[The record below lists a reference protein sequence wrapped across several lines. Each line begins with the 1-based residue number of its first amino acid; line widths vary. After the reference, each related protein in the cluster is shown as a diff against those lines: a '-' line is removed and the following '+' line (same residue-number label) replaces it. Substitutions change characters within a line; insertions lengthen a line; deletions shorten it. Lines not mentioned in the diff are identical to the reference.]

1 MTKII
6 RETPPDYDKTRV
18 IERPDGFYW
27 QSQTDGREAGPF
39 PTLIEAIQD
48 MQYQDESD
56 VGPGETVKEAEA
68 ELGLS
73 DWIDPET
80 GELAEESVP
89 RLEDH

>member
-1 MTKII
+1 MTRII
-6 RETPPDYDKTRV
+6 RETPPDNDKTHV

-39 PTLIEAIQD
+39 PTLIAAIED
-48 MQYQDESD
+48 MQYQGESE
-56 VGPGETVKEAEA
+56 VGPGETVEEAEA

-80 GELAEESVP
+80 GELAEENVP

>member
-1 MTKII
+1 MSKHVP
-6 RETPPDYDKTRV
+6 ETLPDYDKARV
-18 IERPDGFYW
+18 IERPDGYYW

-39 PTLIEAIQD
+39 VTLIEAIED
-48 MQYQDESD
+48 MQYRDDSD
-56 VGPGETVKEAEA
+56 IEPGETIEEAEA

-80 GELAEESVP
+80 GELAEESGP

>member
-1 MTKII
+1 MTRII
-6 RETPPDYDKTRV
+6 RETPPDNDKTHV

-27 QSQTDGREAGPF
+27 QSQTDGREGGPF
-39 PTLIEAIQD
+39 PTLIAAIED
-48 MQYQDESD
+48 MQYQGESE
-56 VGPGETVKEAEA
+56 VGPGETVEEAEA

-80 GELAEESVP
+80 GELAEENVP

>member
-1 MTKII
+1 MTKIKP
-6 RETPPDYDKTRV
+6 ETPPDYDKARV

-27 QSQTDGREAGPF
+27 QSQADGREAGPF
-39 PTLIEAIQD
+39 PTLAEAIEN
-48 MQYQDESD
+48 MQYQGESD
-56 VGPGETVKEAEA
+56 VGPGETVEEAEA

>member
-1 MTKII
+1 MTKTIPQP
-6 RETPPDYDKTRV
+6 PPDYDKSRV

-27 QSQTDGREAGPF
+27 QSQTDDREAGPF
-39 PTLIEAIQD
+39 PTLIEALED
-48 MQYQDESD
+48 MQYQGESE
-56 VGPGETVKEAEA
+56 VEPGETVEEAEA

-80 GELAEESVP
+80 GELAEENVP

>member
-6 RETPPDYDKTRV
+6 REAPPDYNKTRV

-27 QSQTDGREAGPF
+27 QPQTDGREAGPF
-39 PTLIEAIQD
+39 PTLAEAIED
-48 MQYQDESD
+48 MQGQGESD
-56 VGPGETVKEAEA
+56 IGPGETVEEAEA

-80 GELAEESVP
+80 GELAEESIP

>member
-1 MTKII
+1 MSKII

-18 IERPDGFYW
+18 IERPDVYYW
-27 QSQTDGREAGPF
+27 QSQADGHEAGPF
-39 PTLIEAIQD
+39 PTLIEAVQD
-48 MQYQDESD
+48 MQYQDESELEA
-56 VGPGETVKEAEA
+56 GETVEEAEA

-80 GELAEESVP
+80 GELAEESIP

>member
-6 RETPPDYDKTRV
+6 PKTPPDHDKTRV

-27 QSQTDGREAGPF
+27 QSQTDDREGGPF
-39 PTLIEAIQD
+39 PTLIEAVED
-48 MQYQDESD
+48 MQCQGESEA
-56 VGPGETVKEAEA
+56 GPGETVEEAEA

-80 GELAEESVP
+80 GELAEENVP